1 MTRKMIVNTI
11 GFLLFALVPAI
22 ASATGETFLVNLMT
36 RFLIY
41 AIAAVSLDL
50 ILGYGAMVSFGHA
63 AFFGLGGYVIGIVG
77 FHMSQGDTLFGWSG
91 SEAALVMWPLAVAAA
106 ALAGL
111 VVGFLSL
118 RTSGVQFIMITLAF
132 GQMLYF
138 ILVGLMVYGGD
149 DGLSID
155 ARNTLPGLDM
165 NHPATFYYV
174 CLALLTAWVL
184 ACRRIVDSPFGMALQ
199 SIRQNPRR
207 SVGLAFQP
215 AAAKVVYQPLGVVGV
230 IVPWN
235 YPLYLAFGP
244 LIGALAAGNR
254 VMIKMSESTPA
265 TSQLVKELL
274 ARIFPEDMVAVV
286 LGEAEVG
293 QAFSRLPFDHLLFTG
308 ATSIGKHVMRAAAEN
323 LVPVTLEL
331 GGKSPAIVSADVPLA
346 DAAERIAFGKTMNA
360 GQTCVAPD
368 YVLVPI
374 ERLEGFVSAYR
385 EAVLRLYPRL
395 ADNPDYS
402 AIINA
407 RQLKRLQDY
416 LDDARAKGA
425 RVMPLFDAPQQRRMP
440 HCLLLEVK
448 EQMRV
453 MQEEIFG
460 PLLPIV
466 PYGEL
471 DEALAYVNARP
482 RPLALYYFGYDRGEQ
497 QRVLE
502 GTHSGGV
509 CLNDTL
515 LHVAQDDLPF
525 GGIGPSGMGHYHG
538 HEGFL
543 TFSKARAVF
552 AKQRFNAARLIYPP
566 YGKWWQKLI
575 YALFIR

>member
-1 MTRKMIVNTI
+1 MVADVAYLQQNQQQIEALEP
-11 GFLLFALVPAI
+11 LLAAQRAAYRANPMPSAEQRRAWLKALR
-22 ASATGETFLVNLMT
+22 E
-36 RFLIY
+36 
-41 AIAAVSLDL
+41 L
-50 ILGYGAMVSFGHA
+50 ILGEKQALIEAVSRDFSNRA
-63 AFFGLGGYVIGIVG
+63 AEETLLAEIMPSLHGIDYASKRLGKW
-77 FHMSQGDTLFGWSG
+77 MKPS
-91 SEAALVMWPLAVAAA
+91 
-106 ALAGL
+106 
-111 VVGFLSL
+111 
-118 RTSGVQFIMITLAF
+118 
-132 GQMLYF
+132 
-138 ILVGLMVYGGD
+138 
-149 DGLSID
+149 
-155 ARNTLPGLDM
+155 
-165 NHPATFYYV
+165 
-174 CLALLTAWVL
+174 
-184 ACRRIVDSPFGMALQ
+184 
-199 SIRQNPRR
+199 RR

-368 YVLVPI
+368 YVLVPQD
-374 ERLEGFVSAYR
+374 RLEGFVAAYR
-385 EAVLRLYPRL
+385 TAVQRFYPKL
-395 ADNPDYS
+395 ENNPDYT
-402 AIINA
+402 AIINE
-407 RQLKRLQDY
+407 RQLGRLKGY
-416 LDDARAKGA
+416 IADAEAKGA
-425 RVMPLFDAPQQRRMP
+425 QLVPLFPGDQGRRLAHSLVLNVSDEMK
-440 HCLLLEVK
+440 L
-448 EQMRV
+448 

-460 PLLPIV
+460 PLLPVV
-466 PYGEL
+466 PYQRL
-471 DEALAYVNARP
+471 DEAFAYINDRP
-482 RPLALYYFGYDRGEQ
+482 RPLALYYFGYDKGEQ
-497 QRVLE
+497 QRVLHE
-502 GTHSGGV
+502 THSGGV

-515 LHVAQDDLPF
+515 LHVAQDDMPF
-525 GGIGPSGMGHYHG
+525 GGVGPSGMGHYHG

-543 TFSKARAVF
+543 TFSKAKGVLI
-552 AKQRFNAARLIYPP
+552 KQRFNAARLIYPP
-566 YGKWWQKLI
+566 YGTAIQKLI
-575 YALFIR
+575 QKLFIR